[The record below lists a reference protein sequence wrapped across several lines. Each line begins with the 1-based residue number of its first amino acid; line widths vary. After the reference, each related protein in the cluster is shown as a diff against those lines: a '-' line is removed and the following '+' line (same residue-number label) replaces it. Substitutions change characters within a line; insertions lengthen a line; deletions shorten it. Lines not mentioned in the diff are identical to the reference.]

1 MDLPHSILTVS
12 TKPFLDQKPGTSGLR
27 KPVKVFQSHCY
38 TQNFV
43 QSILNVVN
51 DKNLL
56 IIGGDGRYFSEEAI
70 DIIIKMCAGN
80 EIKHVVVGCKGIL
93 STPAVSCLIRKRKA
107 SGGIILTA
115 SHNPG
120 GVDGDFGI
128 KYNIEN
134 GGPAPEG

>member
-1 MDLPHSILTVS
+1 M
-12 TKPFLDQKPGTSGLR
+12 
-27 KPVKVFQSHCY
+27 
-38 TQNFV
+38 
-43 QSILNVVN
+43 
-51 DKNLL
+51 L
-56 IIGGDGRYFSEEAI
+56 IIGGDGRYFSDEAI

-80 EIKHVVVGCKGIL
+80 GIKHVVVGCKGIL

-134 GGPAPEG
+134 GGPAPESKLDSPILLRRPYT